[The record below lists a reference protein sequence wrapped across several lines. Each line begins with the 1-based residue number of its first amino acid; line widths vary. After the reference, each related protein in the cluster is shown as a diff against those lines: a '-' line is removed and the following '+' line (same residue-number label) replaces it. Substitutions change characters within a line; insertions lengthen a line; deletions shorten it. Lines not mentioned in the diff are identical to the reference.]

1 MASQMFGRL
10 RTQAALLQ
18 FCGLNDSTVQ
28 DAAEEA
34 AKLLPSRWVLLL
46 RDKLISLQVPT
57 EIIRIIVVIVV

>member
-10 RTQAALLQ
+10 RTQAALLL
-18 FCGLNDSTVQ
+18 FCGMIDSTVQ

-34 AKLLPSRWVLLL
+34 AKLLPLLL
-46 RDKLISLQVPT
+46 LDKLISLQVPT